1 MTQETKLRDVFISYA
16 QADTL
21 LAQRLAEEFR
31 RKGLDTYYAPSNV
44 RPGTSFVTSIDN
56 GLRNTQVLILL
67 LSPAALNSFW
77 VHQEWTT
84 QLVQMSRDRTR
95 RLIPVLL
102 RGVTNDQIPPL
113 LGSFVHFDLREVV
126 VEEAAGFRNTVD
138 GLIQRIQ
145 GDVQTTTGI
154 PFVIAAMTRTEA
166 VELMSG
172 VRQRPSGPL
181 PLFGNDEQGIER
193 ERQRVQLLEMLATD
207 FKINSLDTF
216 YGQSR
221 EDWNPPF
228 RTIRTGFAADWTPT
242 FQEEHEPIRAAIEHA
257 VARAN
262 QIDEANSKKSAAP
275 LPDKLWAQFF
285 SADFFSTDM
294 QYQISTWTYLQTVG
308 CMMIVDAV
316 SLFHPDVL
324 KTLSESAVA
333 GSERISIVGMSPV
346 PPEIL
351 RLNRFLETQVQAKL
365 QLRFNSFNAEL
376 APTSE
381 FGISDARRLTRSLCA
396 LLPRVAAEVR
406 GQIPSTT
413 QQKRAQD
420 TARDMNLT
428 SNNVH
433 RAWLDPTS
441 QTSSDRR

>member
-16 QADTL
+16 QADSR
-21 LAQRLAEEFR
+21 LAERLAEEFSG
-31 RKGLDTYYAPSNV
+31 KGLDAYYAPSNV
-44 RPGTSFVTSIDN
+44 RPGTSFLTSIDN
-56 GLRNTQVLILL
+56 GLRNTQVLVLL
-67 LSPAALNSFW
+67 LSPDALKSFW
-77 VHQEWTT
+77 VHQEWTA

-102 RGVTNDQIPPL
+102 GNITNDQIPPL
-113 LGSFVHFDLREVV
+113 LGSFVHFDLRGVA
-126 VEEAAGFRNTVD
+126 VEEPAGFRNAVD
-138 GLIQRIQ
+138 GLIQRIK

-154 PFVIAAMTRTEA
+154 PFVIAAMTQSE
-166 VELMSG
+166 VLELMSG
-172 VRQRPSGPL
+172 VRQKPSGPL
-181 PLFGNDEQGIER
+181 PLFGNDEEGIER

-207 FKINSLDTF
+207 FKISSLEKF
-216 YGQSR
+216 YGPSR
-221 EDWNPPF
+221 EDWNPLF

-242 FQEEHEPIRAAIEHA
+242 FQDEHEPIRAAIENA

-262 QIDEANSKKSAAP
+262 QIDEANSKKNAVAP
-275 LPDKLWAQFF
+275 PDKLWAQFF
-285 SADFFSTDM
+285 SADFFSRDQ
-294 QYQISTWTYLQTVG
+294 QYRINTWEHLQKVG

-324 KTLSESAVA
+324 KMLSESGA
-333 GSERISIVGMSPV
+333 GVSERISIVGMSPV

-351 RLNRFLETQVQAKL
+351 PINRFLETQMQARL
-365 QLRFNSFNAEL
+365 QLRFNRFNAEL

-420 TARDMNLT
+420 TAREMNLA